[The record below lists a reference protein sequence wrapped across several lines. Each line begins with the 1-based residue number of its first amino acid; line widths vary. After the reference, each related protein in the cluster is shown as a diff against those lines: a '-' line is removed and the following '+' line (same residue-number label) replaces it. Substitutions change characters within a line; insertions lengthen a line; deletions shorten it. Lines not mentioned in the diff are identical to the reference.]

1 MTVTA
6 RDAGAEVI
14 RRSRR
19 GQRPRRALTVT
30 IALAVIALALALVA
44 LGVGDYPLNPLEVV
58 RAMFATDG
66 GFATTIVLDWRLPR
80 VLVALLFGAAL
91 GLSGALFQSLTR
103 NPLGSPDIIGFSTG
117 SYTGA
122 LLVITV
128 LGTGYVSTAVG
139 ALIGGL
145 LTAALVYLLAY
156 RGGLQGFRLVIV
168 GIAVTAMLQSF
179 NVWLLLRS
187 STEVAMTASIWGAGS
202 LSLVGWAQAWPSLA
216 AFVILFPAALLL
228 TRPLRQLE
236 LGDEAARA
244 HGVRVEGSRLV
255 ILIVG
260 VALIAV
266 VTATAGPIAFVALAA
281 PQVAKRLTGAAGLPL
296 VPAALVGAVLL
307 LVADQ
312 VAQHVLPGSV
322 PVGVVTIVVGGAYL
336 IWLLVR
342 EARRRL

>member
-30 IALAVIALALALVA
+30 IALAVMALVLALVA

-228 TRPLRQLE
+228 ARPLRQLE

>member
-1 MTVTA
+1 M
-6 RDAGAEVI
+6 
-14 RRSRR
+14 
-19 GQRPRRALTVT
+19 T
-30 IALAVIALALALVA
+30 IALAVALLVLALIALGL
-44 LGVGDYPLNPLEVV
+44 GDYPLNPLEVV

-66 GFATTIVLDWRLPR
+66 GFASTIVLDWRLPR
-80 VLVALLFGAAL
+80 VLVAVLFGAAL

-156 RGGLQGFRLVIV
+156 RRGLQGFRLIIV

-202 LSLVGWAQAWPSLA
+202 LSLVGWPQAWPSLGV
-216 AFVILFPAALLL
+216 FVVLFPAALLL

-244 HGVRVEGSRLV
+244 HGLRVESSRLV

-260 VALIAV
+260 VALVAV

-281 PQVAKRLTGAAGLPL
+281 PQVAKRLTGSAGLPL

-307 LVADQ
+307 MVADQ
-312 VAQHVLPGSV
+312 LAQHVLPGSV

>member
-1 MTVTA
+1 MTA
-6 RDAGAEVI
+6 MIRDARGEVI
-14 RRSRR
+14 RRHEK
-19 GQRPRRALTVT
+19 RPRRALTVT
-30 IALAVIALALALVA
+30 IALAVALLVLALIALGL
-44 LGVGDYPLNPLEVV
+44 GDYPLNPLEVV

-66 GFATTIVLDWRLPR
+66 GFASTIVLDWRLPR
-80 VLVALLFGAAL
+80 VLVAVLFGAAL

-156 RGGLQGFRLVIV
+156 RRGLQGFRLIIV

-202 LSLVGWAQAWPSLA
+202 LSLVGWPQAWPSLGV
-216 AFVILFPAALLL
+216 FVVLFPAALLL

-244 HGVRVEGSRLV
+244 HGLRVESSRLV

-260 VALIAV
+260 VALVAV

-281 PQVAKRLTGAAGLPL
+281 PQVAKRLTGSAGLPL

-312 VAQHVLPGSV
+312 LAQHVLLGSV

>member
-1 MTVTA
+1 M
-6 RDAGAEVI
+6 
-14 RRSRR
+14 
-19 GQRPRRALTVT
+19 T
-30 IALAVIALALALVA
+30 IALAVALLVLALIALGL
-44 LGVGDYPLNPLEVV
+44 GDYPLNPLEVV

-66 GFATTIVLDWRLPR
+66 GFASTIVLDWRLPR
-80 VLVALLFGAAL
+80 VLVAVLFGAAL

-156 RGGLQGFRLVIV
+156 RRGLQGFRLIIV

-202 LSLVGWAQAWPSLA
+202 LSLVGWPQAWPSLGA
-216 AFVILFPAALLL
+216 VIVLFPAALLL

-244 HGVRVEGSRLV
+244 HGVRVEVSRLV

-260 VALIAV
+260 VALIAL

-281 PQVAKRLTGAAGLPL
+281 PQVAKRLTGSAGLPL

-312 VAQHVLPGSV
+312 LAQHVLPGSV